1 MPTKIPPGRPG
12 SLTPDQEAKLKEFWQ
27 ATLKVFGV
35 SHEPNGSISGTSTP
49 STAHTSSADL
59 KDEGSGKKKK
69 SRLHLFGKKHHESEG
84 DADSPAISEDEDKYG
99 QTKEFN
105 KALASQTP
113 EALRAA
119 FWSMVKHDHPDGLL
133 LRFLRARKWDVQN
146 ALVMLVSTMHW
157 RSEDMHVDDDIVKRG
172 EEGSLGDAKSSAAAT
187 RREGEDFMSQIR
199 MGKSFLHGVDKDGRP
214 MCFVRV
220 RLHKQGEQ
228 SEASLE
234 RFTVYTIETARM
246 MLRPP
251 VDTATI
257 VFDMTG
263 FSMANMDYT
272 PVKFMIKCFEANY
285 PESLGSV
292 LVHKSP
298 WIFQGIWKII
308 KGWLDPVVAS
318 KVHFTSSN
326 EELEAFV
333 PRSQIIKELGGHE
346 EWSYQYV
353 EPKAGE
359 NAQMQDTAARQK
371 VETER
376 SELVRSY
383 ESATVAWIR
392 GEGAGEKRT
401 QLAEQLRS
409 NYWRLD
415 PYVRARTLYDRIG
428 VLQAGGKLDFY
439 PKAGATGRA
448 STSADDL
455 D

>member
-1 MPTKIPPGRPG
+1 MPRPLALAKPLPLVPRAAPPPRPVPPLGAPRPADAIREPGAGGAENFDAGLEDVAGASGKSTQNAFMFSPYKKPAKFSLKRDRLSCSSCKCMKLASRSAMLSDSSANAGSSASSGLSIGAGYLVKKYSRSADESAVAENEPSITYTPLETDRYPGMPTEIPPGRPG

-27 ATLKVFGV
+27 ATLRVFGV
-35 SHEPNGSISGTSTP
+35 LHEPNGSISGTSTP
-49 STAHTSSADL
+49 RTAHTSSADL

-69 SRLHLFGKKHHESEG
+69 SRLHLFGKKHHDSEG
-84 DADSPAISEDEDKYG
+84 DADSPAISEDEDKHG
-99 QTKEFN
+99 QTKEFH

-133 LRFLRARKWDVQN
+133 LRFLRARKWDIQN

-172 EEGSLGDAKSSAAAT
+172 EEGSLEDAKSSAAAT
-187 RREGEDFMSQIR
+187 RKEGEDFMSQIR

-292 LVHKSP
+292 L
-298 WIFQGIWKII
+298 
-308 KGWLDPVVAS
+308 
-318 KVHFTSSN
+318 
-326 EELEAFV
+326 
-333 PRSQIIKELGGHE
+333 
-346 EWSYQYV
+346 
-353 EPKAGE
+353 
-359 NAQMQDTAARQK
+359 
-371 VETER
+371 
-376 SELVRSY
+376 
-383 ESATVAWIR
+383 
-392 GEGAGEKRT
+392 
-401 QLAEQLRS
+401 
-409 NYWRLD
+409 
-415 PYVRARTLYDRIG
+415 
-428 VLQAGGKLDFY
+428 
-439 PKAGATGRA
+439 
-448 STSADDL
+448 
-455 D
+455 